1 MQYKKL
7 FTPGKIGNV
16 ELKNRIVMPPM
27 MLGFGQMDGKP
38 TEEMMNYYE
47 ERAIGGTGLI
57 VTEITRVNDFSGASA
72 FAQLAISHD
81 YHIAPLA
88 QMIERIHKHGAKIFI
103 QLHHPGRQ
111 NLGLMMG
118 TVPFSIG
125 MEKIMGKAYDRM
137 FYKVAPIG
145 KKMMEKDIVLKT
157 LSPSKCERAYSAES
171 LNRGMSKKEI
181 KKIIGQFIDGAE
193 RAQKAGADGVELH
206 AAHGYLIQQFLSP
219 YTNRRTD
226 EYGGSLENRLR
237 FLREIVEGIKARCS
251 KDFPIIVRL
260 SVDEFYEKIGKAGIG
275 YTVEEGVQ
283 MAKAIEKMGA
293 DAIDVS
299 SAGYDTY
306 NYWLEPTSFKPGWR
320 KYLAA
325 AVKKEVSI
333 PVLAANLIRSPE
345 QAEEQLEEGIQD
357 FVCLGRPH
365 IADPHWANKA
375 KEGRAEDIKRCICC
389 LYCMESMQNNAYKGT
404 HANCAVNPKLGHE
417 KETLKHDGNGRLV
430 VVIGAGPAG
439 LCAAENLGARG
450 FKVVVL
456 EKEKEAGG
464 QLQLANKPPLKEKIT
479 WCIEDQVAAC
489 KKNGVE
495 IRYNSPASVEFV
507 ESLQPYAVV
516 LATGGMAVKPRSI
529 KGSDLPNVC
538 TTTEILNGSITL
550 ENKNVCVIG
559 SGMTGLETAE
569 MLTEVGNNKVT
580 IVEMAPKIAPGTWMQ
595 HIDDCMPRLQKYDTK
610 FYVGHKLDSIE
621 EHNIN
626 LVEVKTG
633 NQRVVPTDFVVLS
646 LGVRP
651 VNNLLEGLQAKFQKV
666 YSIGDAAKTGRI
678 ADATAAGYQLAKTLE

>member
-1 MQYKKL
+1 MQYEKL

-16 ELKNRIVMPPM
+16 EIKNRVVMPPM

-47 ERAIGGTGLI
+47 ERAKGGTGLI
-57 VTEITRVNDFSGASA
+57 ITEITRVNDWSGASA
-72 FAQLAISHD
+72 FAQLAISHN

-88 QMIERIHKHGAKIFI
+88 EMIRRVHTHGAKMFI

-111 NLGLMMG
+111 NLGLLMG
-118 TVPFSIG
+118 MVPLSIG
-125 MEKIMGKAYDRM
+125 MEKVMGKAYDRL
-137 FYKVAPIG
+137 FYKIAPTG
-145 KKMMEKDIVLKT
+145 KKMMEMDLVPPT
-157 LSPSKCERAYSAES
+157 LSPSKCDRAYSAES
-171 LNRGMSKKEI
+171 LNRTMTKREI
-181 KKIIGQFIDGAE
+181 KKIISQFIDGAE
-193 RAQKAGADGVELH
+193 RAKKAGADGVELH

-219 YTNRRTD
+219 YTNQRTD
-226 EYGGSLENRLR
+226 EYGGSLENRMR
-237 FLREIVEGIKARCS
+237 FLREILEGIKARCS
-251 KDFPIIVRL
+251 KDFPVIVRL
-260 SVDEFYEKIGKAGIG
+260 SVDEFYEKIGKPGVG
-275 YTVEEGVQ
+275 YTLEEGVK

-306 NYWLEPTSFKPGWR
+306 NYWLEPTSFAPGWR

-345 QAEEQLEEGIQD
+345 QAEAQLEEGIQD

-365 IADPHWANKA
+365 IADPHWASKA
-375 KEGRAEDIKRCICC
+375 KEGKADEIKRCICC

-417 KETLKHDGNGRLV
+417 TEELKHDGNGRTV

-439 LCAAENLGARG
+439 LMAAECLGERG
-450 FKVVVL
+450 FKVIVL

-464 QLQLANKPPLKEKIT
+464 QLQLANKPPLKDKIT
-479 WCIEDQVAAC
+479 WCIEDLVSAAQR
-489 KKNGVE
+489 NGAE
-495 IRYNSPASVEFV
+495 IRYNTEANVELIQN
-507 ESLQPYAVV
+507 LQPYAVV
-516 LATGGMAVKPRSI
+516 LASGGMAVKPRAI
-529 KGSDLPNVC
+529 PGVALPHVC
-538 TTTEILNGSITL
+538 TTTEILNGSVKL
-550 ENKNVCVIG
+550 EGKTVAVIG

-569 MLTEVGNNKVT
+569 LLTEAGNKVT

-595 HIDDCMPRLQKYDTK
+595 HVDDCMPRLEKYDTV
-610 FYVGHKLDSIE
+610 FYPGHKLESIE
-621 EHNIN
+621 EHAIKIT
-626 LVEVKTG
+626 EVKTG
-633 NQRVVPTDFVVLS
+633 NLRIVPCDNVVLS

-651 VNNLLEGLQAKFQKV
+651 VNNLLEELQANFQKV

-678 ADATAAGYQLAKTLE
+678 ADATAAAYALAKTLN

>member
-1 MQYKKL
+1 MKYEKL

-16 ELKNRIVMPPM
+16 EIKNRVVMPPM
-27 MLGFGQMDGKP
+27 MLGFGQMDGRP

-47 ERAIGGTGLI
+47 ERAKGGTGLI
-57 VTEITRVNDFSGASA
+57 VTEITRINDFSGASA

-88 QMIERIHKHGAKIFI
+88 EMIRRVHKHGAKMFI

-111 NLGLMMG
+111 NLGLLMG
-118 TVPFSIG
+118 TVPLSIG

-157 LSPSKCERAYSAES
+157 VSPSKCERAYSAES
-171 LNRGMSKKEI
+171 LNREMSKKEI
-181 KKIIGQFIDGAE
+181 KKIIGQFIDGAV

-237 FLREIVEGIKARCS
+237 FLREIVEGIKAKCG
-251 KDFPIIVRL
+251 KEYPIIVRL
-260 SVDEFYEKIGKAGIG
+260 SVDEFYEKIGKPGIG
-275 YTVEEGVQ
+275 YTLEEGVQ

-306 NYWLEPTSFKPGWR
+306 NYWLEPTSFEPGWR

-345 QAEEQLEEGIQD
+345 QAEAQLEEGIQD

-375 KEGRAEDIKRCICC
+375 KEGRADEIKRCICC

-404 HANCAVNPKLGHE
+404 HANCSVNPKLGHE
-417 KETLKHDGNGRLV
+417 KETLKMDGNGRAV
-430 VVIGAGPAG
+430 VIIGAGPAG
-439 LCAAENLGARG
+439 LSAAEHLGARG
-450 FKVVVL
+450 FKVIVL
-456 EKEKEAGG
+456 EKDAVAGG
-464 QLQLANKPPLKEKIT
+464 QLQLANKPPLKDKID
-479 WCIEDQVAAC
+479 WCIEDMVSAAQR
-489 KKNGVE
+489 NGAE
-495 IRYNSPASVEFV
+495 IRYNTPATVELV
-507 ESLQPYAVV
+507 ETLQPYAVV
-516 LATGGMAVKPRSI
+516 LATGGMAIKPRAI

-538 TTTEILNGSITL
+538 TTTEILNGTVQL
-550 ENKNVCVIG
+550 KDKNVAVIG

-569 MLTEVGNNKVT
+569 MLTEAGNKVT
-580 IVEMAPKIAPGTWMQ
+580 IVEMAPTIAPGTWMQ
-595 HIDDCMPRLQKYDTK
+595 HVDDCMPRLKKHDTK
-610 FYVGHKLDSIE
+610 FFVGHKLESIE
-621 EHNIN
+621 ENAIN
-626 LVEVKTG
+626 LTEVKTG
-633 NQRVVPTDFVVLS
+633 NIRVVPCDNVVLS

-651 VNNLLEGLQAKFQKV
+651 VNNLLEGLQGKFQKV

-678 ADATAAGYQLAKTLE
+678 ADATAAGYALAKTLE

>member
-1 MQYKKL
+1 MKYEKL

-16 ELKNRIVMPPM
+16 EIKNRVVMPPM

-38 TEEMMNYYE
+38 TEEMMDYYE
-47 ERAIGGTGLI
+47 ERAKGGTGLI
-57 VTEITRVNDFSGASA
+57 VTEITRINDFSGASA

-88 QMIERIHKHGAKIFI
+88 EMIRRVHKHGAKMFI

-111 NLGLMMG
+111 NLGLLMG
-118 TVPFSIG
+118 TVPLSIG

-145 KKMMEKDIVLKT
+145 KKMMEKDLVLKT
-157 LSPSKCERAYSAES
+157 SSPSKCERAYSAES
-171 LNRGMSKKEI
+171 LNREMSKKEI
-181 KKIIGQFIDGAE
+181 KKIISQFIDGAV

-237 FLREIVEGIKARCS
+237 FLREILEGIKEKCG
-251 KDFPIIVRL
+251 KDYPIIVRL
-260 SVDEFYEKIGKAGIG
+260 SVDEFYEKIGKPGVG
-275 YTVEEGVQ
+275 YTLEEGVK

-306 NYWLEPTSFKPGWR
+306 NYWLEPTSFRPGWR

-345 QAEEQLEEGIQD
+345 QAEAQLEEGIQD

-375 KEGRAEDIKRCICC
+375 KEGRANEIKRCICC

-417 KETLKHDGNGRLV
+417 KETLKMDGNGRTV
-430 VVIGAGPAG
+430 VIIGAGPAG
-439 LCAAENLGARG
+439 LSAAERLGERG
-450 FKVVVL
+450 FKTIVL
-456 EKEKEAGG
+456 EKDAVAGG
-464 QLQLANKPPLKEKIT
+464 QLQLANKPPLKDKIT
-479 WCIEDQVAAC
+479 WCIEDLVAAAER
-489 KKNGVE
+489 NGAE
-495 IRYNSPASVEFV
+495 IRYNTEATLELV

-516 LATGGMAVKPRSI
+516 LATGGMAIKPRSI

-538 TTTEILNGSITL
+538 TTTEILNGTVQL
-550 ENKNVCVIG
+550 KDKNVAVIG

-569 MLTEVGNNKVT
+569 MLTEEGNKVT
-580 IVEMAPKIAPGTWMQ
+580 IVEMAPSIAPGTWMQ
-595 HIDDCMPRLQKYDTK
+595 HVDDCMPRLQKYDTK
-610 FYVGHKLDSIE
+610 FYVGHKLESIE
-621 EHNIN
+621 EHAIN
-626 LVEVKTG
+626 LTEVKNG
-633 NQRVVPTDFVVLS
+633 NIRVVPCDNVVLS

-651 VNNLLEGLQAKFQKV
+651 VNGLLEGLQAKFQRV

-678 ADATAAGYQLAKTLE
+678 ADATAAGYALAKTLE